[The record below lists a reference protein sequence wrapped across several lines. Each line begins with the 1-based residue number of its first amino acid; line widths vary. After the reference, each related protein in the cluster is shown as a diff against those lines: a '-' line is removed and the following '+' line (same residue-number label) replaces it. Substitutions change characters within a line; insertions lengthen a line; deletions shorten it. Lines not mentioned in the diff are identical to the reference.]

1 MTELFDIPETK
12 SPRLLWLEK
21 HGIKVAAPAKGHGTA
36 TNHWMAYQHDG
47 DFISASGYGMNE
59 DEAIAALAV
68 KLGLRL
74 WNEEGAP

>member
-12 SPRLLWLEK
+12 SPRLIWMDR
-21 HGIKVAAPAKGHGTA
+21 HGIKVIALRTDAKSF
-36 TNHWMAYQHDG
+36 NHWMAYRHEG
-47 DFISASGYGMNE
+47 DFISASAYGPTE
-59 DEAIAALAV
+59 DDAITSLAV